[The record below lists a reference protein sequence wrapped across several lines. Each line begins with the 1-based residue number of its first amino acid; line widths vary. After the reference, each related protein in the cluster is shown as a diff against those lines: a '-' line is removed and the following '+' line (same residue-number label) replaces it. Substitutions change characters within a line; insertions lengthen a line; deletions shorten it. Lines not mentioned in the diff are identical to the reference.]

1 LSRTKF
7 SRSAAA
13 VDRVRNAGR
22 ADRFRAGA
30 SAWPDNSFADNQP
43 ESPQLARIRQISAQ
57 LFASRGYN
65 AVGIAEIGDAAG
77 LARGALYYHIG
88 SKEDLLYNIVIR
100 YITDLVDAG
109 HRILAEV
116 QDPPTRIRSL
126 SRHLIR
132 TIATHL
138 SELTVCFREVNALTG
153 ERHRLVSELHSQYQA
168 IWSQVLT
175 DGAEK
180 RIFRRLPPVALK
192 GILGMYFYSFLW
204 LKPDGRNGPDE
215 IADIFSD
222 LVFRAAAKGRNIPA
236 EADRKDAHGAHR
248 QSPRKKRK
256 SARAQ

>member
-1 LSRTKF
+1 LSRTNF
-7 SRSAAA
+7 SRSAVE
-13 VDRVRNAGR
+13 VDRVRTAGR
-22 ADRFRAGA
+22 ADRFRA
-30 SAWPDNSFADNQP
+30 
-43 ESPQLARIRQISAQ
+43 ESPQLTRIRQISAE

-65 AVGIAEIGDAAG
+65 AVGIAEIGDAVG

-88 SKEDLLYNIVIR
+88 SKEDLLYDIVIR

-138 SELTVCFREVNALTG
+138 SELTVCFREINALTG
-153 ERHRLVSELHSQYQA
+153 ERHRVVSELHSQYQA
-168 IWSQVLT
+168 IWSQVIT
-175 DGAEK
+175 NGAEK
-180 RIFRRLPPVALK
+180 GIFRRLPPVALK

-222 LVFRAAAKGRNIPA
+222 LVFRAVAKGRIPV
-236 EADRKDAHGAHR
+236 DPKDARGAARH
-248 QSPRKKRK
+248 SPRKKRK
-256 SARAQ
+256 PTRAQ